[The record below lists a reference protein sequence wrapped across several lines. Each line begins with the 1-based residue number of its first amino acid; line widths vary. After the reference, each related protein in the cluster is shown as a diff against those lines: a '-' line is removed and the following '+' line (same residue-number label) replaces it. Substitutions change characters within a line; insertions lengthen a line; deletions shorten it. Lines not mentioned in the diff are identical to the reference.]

1 MATTTSSIYA
11 SYTQQVAIYV
21 GFPVLIAGIIGE
33 TLNIIVFMSLH
44 TFRQNSCAFYLLI
57 MSCVNIGQLLTGLFP
72 LIVMTGFGIDWTTD
86 SLFYCKFRQYCRQVC
101 ALISLSC
108 FCFATTD
115 QFLATCFRPYF
126 QKWSNIKIARR
137 LCIITSVIWILH
149 GIPCLIY
156 FSLIPS
162 SATARPSCTITNQV
176 FSKYYTYCYTAVFT
190 GYLPVSVVA
199 LFGTLA
205 YYNVQRIE
213 YRTRPLVRPVFTGY
227 LPVSVVA
234 LFGTLAYYN
243 VQRIEYRTRPLVR
256 RELDKQLTV
265 MVLILDIYNI
275 IALLPYPVIL
285 VLISVTT
292 ITKNPIIAQQISFV
306 SSLTSYTYFSYFA
319 CPFYIYI
326 CTSER
331 FRRQLFHV
339 LFKIHLERWRR
350 RKVVA
355 PLT

>member
-57 MSCVNIGQLLTGLFP
+57 MSCVNIGQLLSGLFP
-72 LIVMTGFGIDWTTD
+72 LIVMTGFGIDWTTN

-108 FCFATTD
+108 FCFATID
-115 QFLATCFRPYF
+115 QFLATCFRPYL
-126 QKWSNIKIARR
+126 QKWSNIKVARR

-156 FSLIPS
+156 FNLIPS

-213 YRTRPLVRPVFTGY
+213 YRTRPLV
-227 LPVSVVA
+227 SKD
-234 LFGTLAYYN
+234 
-243 VQRIEYRTRPLVR
+243 
-256 RELDKQLTV
+256 LDLT
-265 MVLILDIYNI
+265 
-275 IALLPYPVIL
+275 
-285 VLISVTT
+285 
-292 ITKNPIIAQQISFV
+292 
-306 SSLTSYTYFSYFA
+306 
-319 CPFYIYI
+319 
-326 CTSER
+326 
-331 FRRQLFHV
+331 
-339 LFKIHLERWRR
+339 
-350 RKVVA
+350 
-355 PLT
+355 

>member
-57 MSCVNIGQLLTGLFP
+57 MSCVNIGQLVTGLFP

-108 FCFATTD
+108 FCFATID
-115 QFLATCFRPYF
+115 QFLATCSRVYW
-126 QKWSNIKIARR
+126 QQWSNIKVARR
-137 LCIITSVIWILH
+137 LCLITSIIWILH

-156 FSLIPS
+156 FNLIPS
-162 SATARPSCTITNQV
+162 SATVRPSCTITNHV
-176 FSKYYTYCYTAVFT
+176 FSQYYTYCYTA
-190 GYLPVSVVA
+190 
-199 LFGTLA
+199 
-205 YYNVQRIE
+205 
-213 YRTRPLVRPVFTGY
+213 VFTGY

-285 VLISVTT
+285 VLTSVTT
-292 ITKNPIIAQQISFV
+292 ITQNPIIAQQISFV
-306 SSLTSYTYFSYFA
+306 SNLTSYTYFSYFA

>member
-213 YRTRPLVRPVFTGY
+213 YRTRPLVR
-227 LPVSVVA
+227 
-234 LFGTLAYYN
+234 
-243 VQRIEYRTRPLVR
+243 